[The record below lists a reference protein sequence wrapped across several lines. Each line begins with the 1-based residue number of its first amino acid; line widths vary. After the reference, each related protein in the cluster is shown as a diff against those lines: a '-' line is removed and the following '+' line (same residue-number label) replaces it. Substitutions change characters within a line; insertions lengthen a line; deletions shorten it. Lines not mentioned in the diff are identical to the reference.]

1 MDSKTEYFIL
11 KRIEKGEPVTLADF
25 RLCLLSKLDKE
36 KKEMAELWASTDMGN
51 LQKLKMIASFIVG
64 MVGIAISSVVSFP
77 IVAYICALVAIVLII
92 SARRSYRHHC
102 MIISGLSLV
111 KELTEDELKGL
122 IQKITTLTDSEE
134 E

>member
-1 MDSKTEYFIL
+1 MDSKKEYFIL
-11 KRIEKGEPVTLADF
+11 KRIEKGDPVALADF

-77 IVAYICALVAIVLII
+77 IVAYIYA
-92 SARRSYRHHC
+92 H
-102 MIISGLSLV
+102 
-111 KELTEDELKGL
+111 
-122 IQKITTLTDSEE
+122 
-134 E
+134 